1 VKNILAA
8 QRYSH
13 AIIYELTA
21 KEINSI
27 LADIEI
33 MSSTIKNESE
43 FVNTVNSYLYPID
56 KRIELALEVSKRMTN
71 KKIWNNLFNILIKK
85 HRFNIIPAILIDLE
99 NEILASK
106 NQVKVELS
114 VAHQLPDNLLDS
126 ISIELKKILEKDIIL
141 KTKIDPEILG
151 GFVATTDSLII
162 DGSIK
167 NHLIKLL
174 KMKSKNRK

>member
-1 VKNILAA
+1 
-8 QRYSH
+8 
-13 AIIYELTA
+13 
-21 KEINSI
+21 
-27 LADIEI
+27 
-33 MSSTIKNESE
+33 M
-43 FVNTVNSYLYPID
+43 
-56 KRIELALEVSKRMTN
+56 
-71 KKIWNNLFNILIKK
+71 
-85 HRFNIIPAILIDLE
+85 E